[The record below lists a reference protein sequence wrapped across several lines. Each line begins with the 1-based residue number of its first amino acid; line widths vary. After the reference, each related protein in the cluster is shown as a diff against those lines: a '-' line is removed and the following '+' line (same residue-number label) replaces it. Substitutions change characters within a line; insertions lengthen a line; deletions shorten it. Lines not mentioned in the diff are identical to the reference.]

1 MAKMLPT
8 AAPEPGVHQTQD
20 KTRTLFAEE
29 SLRLKHARTSRLLQV
44 PGNRPYVRGPVEKI
58 EKLVLPTTEAERN
71 AHEIADAAQKLAAE
85 SGKPYISG
93 KKHLLRTTHKFLKQ
107 AGTPTRSES
116 GNKLGLRKRM
126 LLTPEN
132 G

>member
-8 AAPEPGVHQTQD
+8 AAPAPGVHNPHE
-20 KTRTLFAEE
+20 KVRTMFAEE
-29 SLRLKHARTSRLLQV
+29 SQRIKYLKQPRYARPR
-44 PGNRPYVRGPVEKI
+44 EKTQ
-58 EKLVLPTTEAERN
+58 KLINPTTEAERN
-71 AHEIADAAQKLAAE
+71 AHEIAAAAQKLADE